1 MVGAGVTGNL
11 TNTAVLTGSGTDPN
25 TGNNTASFS
34 SGNFVASYVFT
45 DGPCIDGIAFGQ
57 SGQCKLYWGTSP
69 SFVAGAA
76 NAGIYITAVT
86 KINGVDVPTKLSSS
100 ASTTVGLQ
108 FGLSCLN
115 PVDNAGVRAT
125 FTAATAA
132 LPLCTSGNTEPTVWS
147 AAANLTFV
155 SGAASVA
162 TPYTFTYADVGEV
175 ELYMRNSVATNQVG
189 KSSPF
194 VVKPA
199 GFVLSGIKCTTYA
212 VGSCATAAIASP
224 GNNPGATTAS
234 GLAFIQAGQPF
245 STTVTSLTLNG
256 KTKANAGTVVNCTTT
271 PTDCTPNFGKE
282 SSPATVV
289 LDVDNSADFLT
300 TMVAAPE
307 LVGAFGS
314 FSAGI
319 ASGTAFSWDEVGII
333 TLTPRTTDYLGAGAV
348 TGTVSGKVG
357 RFIPDHFDTVVIQ
370 AAGVPMACPDGLC
383 PATYNGIVYSGQP
396 FTVTVTAKNASDAIT
411 ANYNATT
418 GFAKSTLLAP
428 YGALGAATAVSGAG
442 ALGVASVT
450 AFAAGTLTEATEK
463 YTFTTTPTNP
473 TNIYIN
479 ASDGEASSRRTSNPT
494 TTSIEGGVRVVSG
507 RINIPNMYGSER
519 LQLPLTATVQ
529 YYNGTNWATSLT
541 DSVTS
546 LTALGSVIQTD
557 VPSLTPCPAMTIATS
572 SIVAGVGT
580 ITLPKPGLACS
591 ANIKGNGPSYL
602 PNAPARAT
610 FGIYKSPLIYRR
622 ETY

>member
-1 MVGAGVTGNL
+1 M
-11 TNTAVLTGSGTDPN
+11 
-25 TGNNTASFS
+25 
-34 SGNFVASYVFT
+34 
-45 DGPCIDGIAFGQ
+45 
-57 SGQCKLYWGTSP
+57 
-69 SFVAGAA
+69 
-76 NAGIYITAVT
+76 
-86 KINGVDVPTKLSSS
+86 
-100 ASTTVGLQ
+100 
-108 FGLSCLN
+108 
-115 PVDNAGVRAT
+115 
-125 FTAATAA
+125 
-132 LPLCTSGNTEPTVWS
+132 PLCTGGGGEPTAWS
-147 AAANLTFV
+147 AATSLTFP

-162 TPYTFTYADVGEV
+162 TAYTFTYADVGEV

-212 VGSCATAAIASP
+212 AGSCATAAIASP

-234 GLAFIQAGQPF
+234 GFAFIQAGQPF
-245 STTVTSLTLNG
+245 TATVTALTLSG
-256 KTKANAGTVVNCTTT
+256 KTKADAGTAVNCGST

-282 SSPATVV
+282 NSAATIV
-289 LDVDNSADFLT
+289 LNVDNFVAG
-300 TMVAAPE
+300 MVVPPD
-307 LVGAFGS
+307 LVGSFGN
-314 FSAGI
+314 FSGGI
-319 ASGTAFSWDEVGII
+319 ATGTAFSWDEVGII
-333 TLTPRTTDYLGAGAV
+333 TLTPAISGGDYLGAGDV

-622 ETY
+622 ENY